1 MPKKQESNNKQHKS
15 FFDKLLKEANT
26 LEHQVASLN
35 KILEKNCVSKIKQNK
50 PEKKKMNRKNQLRPL
65 LNDLLEEADTL
76 EEQVEDVLNILEG
89 NDQSKIK
96 QKR

>member
-1 MPKKQESNNKQHKS
+1 MRRKQLSNNKQPKS
-15 FFDKLLKEANT
+15 FFDELLKEANT

-35 KILEKNCVSKIKQNK
+35 KILEKNCSSKIKQNE
-50 PEKKKMNRKNQLRPL
+50 PERRQVKREKQLRPL
-65 LNDLLEEADTL
+65 LDDLIEEADTL
-76 EEQVEDVLNILEG
+76 EEQVEDLLNILEG

>member
-1 MPKKQESNNKQHKS
+1 
-15 FFDKLLKEANT
+15 
-26 LEHQVASLN
+26 
-35 KILEKNCVSKIKQNK
+35 
-50 PEKKKMNRKNQLRPL
+50 MNRKNQLRPL